1 VLAVLLTAEIA
12 IVLVLDAVIVA
23 QGGDHGL
30 SNGIVNPSAILSGSV
45 GIGLLF
51 ALISFVG
58 FEATAIF
65 RDEARTPERTIPRAT
80 YAALILIGVFYAVT
94 SWALVS
100 AWGDAEAVSRATDS
114 GSTFLSDTAQRYIGV
129 AGNDIITVL
138 YFTSLYAC
146 ILSFHNVASR
156 YVFALS
162 QRDVLPES
170 LSYPHTK
177 HGSPH
182 RASLWIS
189 GVVAI
194 SIVLAVVF
202 KLDPAAQFYTWF
214 AGATTVGFV
223 VLLVATSLAVLV
235 FFGRDRRGHSQWRVR
250 IAPALGLV
258 GLLVSLIL
266 ILANL
271 KDLVGGSS
279 ILAWVILGLL
289 IGSFALG
296 AIVGTRVSDNTVA
309 TS

>member
-1 VLAVLLTAEIA
+1 M
-12 IVLVLDAVIVA
+12 
-23 QGGDHGL
+23 
-30 SNGIVNPSAILSGSV
+30 
-45 GIGLLF
+45 
-51 ALISFVG
+51 
-58 FEATAIF
+58 
-65 RDEARTPERTIPRAT
+65 
-80 YAALILIGVFYAVT
+80 T
-94 SWALVS
+94 SWALIS
-100 AWGDAEAVSRATDS
+100 GWGDAEAVSRATDS

-182 RASLWIS
+182 QASLWIS

-223 VLLVATSLAVLV
+223 VLLIATSLAVLV
-235 FFGRDRRGHSQWRVR
+235 FFARDRRGYSHWRVR
-250 IAPALGLV
+250 IAPALGLI

-271 KDLVGGSS
+271 KDLVGGSA
-279 ILAWVILGLL
+279 ILAWVIIGLL

-296 AIVGTRVSDNTVA
+296 AVVGTRVSDNTVA
-309 TS
+309 AS

>member
-1 VLAVLLTAEIA
+1 VLLTAEIA

-80 YAALILIGVFYAVT
+80 YAALILIGVFYALT

-100 AWGDAEAVSRATDS
+100 GWGDVEAVSRATDS

-223 VLLVATSLAVLV
+223 VLLIATSLAVLV